1 MIVPSAFRHNGLS
14 LDFKRDWPLVSPV
27 QNAFLPAEAVVL
39 LRQHRGPAP
48 RCVVRKG
55 DFVREGQ
62 LLGKAEVEGS
72 SPVHAPIPGSIREIR
87 EIRLPSGGSSQ
98 AVVIVLQG
106 TFSRL
111 GKREEKYLW
120 TSMSQNDILGSLRD
134 RGVIEMDGEGR
145 PLDGLLRSSR
155 GPVLFVLNCLVREPY
170 LRTEST
176 VLAERGAEV
185 LEGFEIMRSVLEP
198 ERAVLA
204 LDSTELDL
212 VESVK
217 ALLQDR
223 EKAPDCL
230 LFPPRYPEELTRRLV
245 ESGCLPKKARK
256 GAIFSVN
263 PSTALAVYEAVVH
276 AKPLVERYVTIA
288 GGAVKRPAVL
298 KVRIGTP
305 LGDLV
310 EECGGF
316 LGVPE
321 RLVLGGPLCG
331 EPAYDLDMPI
341 TKLTGAVIA
350 LTRDETNRGKR
361 VPCIRCGRCVSVC
374 PEGLDPEA
382 LFRRITVNREGEA
395 AALGL
400 FRCSRCGAC
409 GYICP
414 SRIPLVEAFAMSK
427 QHVEAKKR

>member
-1 MIVPSAFRHNGLS
+1 MRFPSTFRHNGLS

-39 LRQHRGPAP
+39 LRQHGGPSP
-48 RCVVRKG
+48 RCIVQKG
-55 DFVREGQ
+55 DFIREGQ
-62 LLGKAEVEGS
+62 LLGKAEAEGS
-72 SPVHAPIPGSIREIR
+72 APVHAPIPGSIREIR
-87 EIRLPSGGSSQ
+87 EIRLPSGGSSK
-98 AVVIVLQG
+98 AVVIVLKG

-111 GKREEKYLW
+111 GKREEKYVW
-120 TSMSQNDILGSLRD
+120 KTMSQNDILGSLRD
-134 RGVIEMDGEGR
+134 RGVIEMEGEGR
-145 PLDGLLRSSR
+145 PLGELLRSSR
-155 GPVLFVLNCLVREPY
+155 GPELLVLDCLTREPY

-176 VLAERGAEV
+176 VLLERGAEV
-185 LEGFEIMRSVLEP
+185 LEGFAIVRSVLAA
-198 ERAVLA
+198 ERALVA
-204 LDSTELDL
+204 LDSSELDL
-212 VESVK
+212 VASVK
-217 ALLQDR
+217 TLLADQK
-223 EKAPDCL
+223 EAPDCL
-230 LFPPRYPEELTRRLV
+230 LFPPHYPEDLRRRLV
-245 ESGCLPKKARK
+245 EAGSLSKKA
-256 GAIFSVN
+256 AASALFSIS
-263 PSTALAVYEAVVH
+263 PSTALAVYEAVVR

-331 EPAYDLDMPI
+331 EPAYDLDMPV

-350 LTRDETNRGKR
+350 LTREETNRGKR

-374 PEGLDPEA
+374 PEGLNPEA
-382 LFRRITVNREGEA
+382 LFRRIALNREGEA
-395 AALGL
+395 ASLGL
-400 FRCSRCGAC
+400 SHCSGCGAC